1 MSLLGIDVG
10 TTGCKVIAFNI
21 EGQILA
27 QAYDE
32 YPLLHSQP
40 GWAELD
46 SYVVWE
52 KISGCIQSVA
62 QHTKSDPVEAI
73 SVASQGEAVTPI
85 SKSGEILANTITS
98 FDSRTTGISNE
109 IGKEV
114 SKLDLMKITGIPL
127 SDITTLA
134 KIIWIQQYQPN
145 VFEQT
150 WKFLGYEDFVF
161 YKLGMPP
168 VIDYSLAARTM
179 LFDVIQKDWS
189 EQMLNMINVDSSM
202 FASPAA
208 SGTIIG
214 EIGSDIAKDLG
225 LPKNVVGVTGGHD
238 QPCGALGAGI
248 IDEGDVMDATGTVE
262 CIVPAF
268 TTPVLNQ
275 RMIDGNFSCYPHV
288 VDDMYV
294 TLGFVSSGG
303 VILRWFRDNFAQYEV
318 EQAASSGQDV
328 YDLLVESMSEEPS
341 PVMLLPH
348 FNGSGT
354 PKMDLESKGAILG
367 LTLGT
372 SKSDMVKSILE
383 GISFEIKHNLTLLDS
398 AGVTINEIR
407 AIGGGA
413 KSNQWLQLKADIFG
427 KKVIALDV
435 SEGVCLGTAI
445 LAGTAIGKYPSIRSA
460 VDQLV
465 RIKEVYYPREEVQKK
480 YEERMQVYSQIYAA
494 TQSIHH
500 QL

>member
-21 EGQILA
+21 EGLILA

-62 QHTKSDPVEAI
+62 LQTKNDPVEAI

-98 FDSRTTGISNE
+98 FDARTTGISND
-109 IGKEV
+109 IGQEV
-114 SKLDLMKITGIPL
+114 GELELMQITGMPL

-134 KIIWIQQYQPN
+134 KLTWIQRYQPD
-145 VFEQT
+145 VFGQT

-179 LFDVIQKDWS
+179 LFDIIQKDWS
-189 EQMLNMINVDSSM
+189 EQMLGMIDVDSSI
-202 FASPAA
+202 FSSTAA

-225 LPKNVVGVTGGHD
+225 LPRNVVGVTGGHD

-268 TTPVLNQ
+268 SEPVLNQ
-275 RMIDGNFSCYPHV
+275 HMIDGNFSCYPHV
-288 VDDMYV
+288 VDNMYV

-303 VILRWFRDNFAQYEV
+303 VILRWFRDNFAQYEI

-328 YDLLVESMSEEPS
+328 YDLLVESMPEGPS

-354 PKMDLESKGAILG
+354 PRMDLESKGAILG

-372 SKSDMVKSILE
+372 SKSDIVKSILE
-383 GISFEIKHNLTLLDS
+383 GISFEIKHNLMLLDS

-407 AIGGGA
+407 TIGGGA
-413 KSNQWLQLKADIFG
+413 KSEQWLQLKADIFG
-427 KKVIALDV
+427 KKVVALDV
-435 SEGVCLGTAI
+435 SEGVCLGAAI
-445 LAGTAIGKYPSIRSA
+445 LAGVAIGKYPSIRSA
-460 VDQLV
+460 VGQLV
-465 RIKEVYYPREEVQKK
+465 RTKAVYHPREEVQSRYK
-480 YEERMQVYSQIYAA
+480 ERMQVYAQIYASI
-494 TQSIHH
+494 QRIHH

>member
-98 FDSRTTGISNE
+98 FDSRTIGISNE

-134 KIIWIQQYQPN
+134 KITWIQQYQPN

-189 EQMLNMINVDSSM
+189 EQMLNMINMDSSM
-202 FASPAA
+202 FSSPAA

-225 LPKNVVGVTGGHD
+225 LPENVVGVTGGHD

-248 IDEGDVMDATGTVE
+248 APRQRDGASVGTT
-262 CIVPAF
+262 A
-268 TTPVLNQ
+268 
-275 RMIDGNFSCYPHV
+275 
-288 VDDMYV
+288 
-294 TLGFVSSGG
+294 GG
-303 VILRWFRDNFAQYEV
+303 
-318 EQAASSGQDV
+318 
-328 YDLLVESMSEEPS
+328 PS
-341 PVMLLPH
+341 
-348 FNGSGT
+348 
-354 PKMDLESKGAILG
+354 
-367 LTLGT
+367 
-372 SKSDMVKSILE
+372 
-383 GISFEIKHNLTLLDS
+383 S
-398 AGVTINEIR
+398 AGAESQPVCCR
-407 AIGGGA
+407 
-413 KSNQWLQLKADIFG
+413 
-427 KKVIALDV
+427 V
-435 SEGVCLGTAI
+435 SD
-445 LAGTAIGKYPSIRSA
+445 R
-460 VDQLV
+460 
-465 RIKEVYYPREEVQKK
+465 EV
-480 YEERMQVYSQIYAA
+480 AC
-494 TQSIHH
+494 
-500 QL
+500 

>member
-10 TTGCKVIAFNI
+10 TTGCKIIVFNI
-21 EGQILA
+21 EGKILA
-27 QAYDE
+27 QAYGE

-40 GWAELD
+40 GWSELD
-46 SYVVWE
+46 SHVVWD
-52 KISGCIQSVA
+52 KISDCIQSVA
-62 QHTKSDPVEAI
+62 QQTKNDPVEAI

-98 FDSRTTGISNE
+98 FDARTTDISNE
-109 IGKEV
+109 ISQKA
-114 SKLDLMKITGIPL
+114 SKLELMKITGIPL

-134 KIIWIQQYQPN
+134 KLTWIQRYQPE
-145 VFEQT
+145 VFKQT

-161 YKLGMPP
+161 YKLGLPP
-168 VIDYSLAARTM
+168 VVDYSLAARTM
-179 LFDVIQKDWS
+179 LFDIIQKDWS
-189 EQMLNMINVDSSM
+189 EQMLNMINMDSSM
-202 FASPAA
+202 FSSTAA

-225 LPKNVVGVTGGHD
+225 LPQNVVGVTGGHD

-262 CIVPAF
+262 CIVPVF
-268 TTPVLNQ
+268 SKPVLNQ
-275 RMIDGNFSCYPHV
+275 QMIDGNFSCYPHV
-288 VDDMYV
+288 VDGMYV

-303 VILRWFRDNFAQYEV
+303 VILRWFRDNFAQYEI

-328 YDLLVESMSEEPS
+328 YDLLMKSMPKDPS
-341 PVMLLPH
+341 PIMLLPH

-372 SKSDMVKSILE
+372 SKPDMVKSILE
-383 GISFEIKHNLTLLDS
+383 GISFEIKHNLMLLDS

-413 KSNQWLQLKADIFG
+413 KSEQWLQLKADIFG

-445 LAGTAIGKYPSIRSA
+445 LAGTAIGKYPSVRSA

-465 RIKEVYYPREEVQKK
+465 RIKQVYHPREEIQKK
-480 YEERMQVYSQIYAA
+480 YEERMKVYTQIYPAI
-494 TQSIHH
+494 QSIYH